1 MVNEVVANRISKHL
15 KQLYS
20 KSKNEKNG
28 WLKLEVIESETGV
41 SRQTV
46 SRILNGKANR
56 LYYRTAVNL
65 ADYIEKETEGKVPAD
80 YLLTESQKNYVGADL
95 RGTNFSGEDLT
106 HFNFAQ
112 ADLTGSNFEGAI
124 LDYSDFTGAR
134 LKDANFTSVTGTG
147 TNFTGA
153 VATGAT
159 FKNFQA
165 HFWNMTGLR
174 MSHGEMLSGNINAS
188 MHGANMQGVKIN
200 RMEWR
205 VRGSASVGLCLPYHI
220 DFSGFIRGLT
230 NNSLVAVL
238 VYQLFHNHPT
248 WNKFSQ
254 IIDFILGQQF
264 RTVEP
269 GHIACYNGLVHFIL
283 TELPEMEDKLLEGF
297 QRYPAMRIYERYMLA
312 KTERNIKNLDQAL
325 DLTNSSYAVLF
336 PGIVKSIVRKF
347 RNKNGSTTGQPA

>member
-1 MVNEVVANRISKHL
+1 MVNEVVATRISKHL

-20 KSKNEKNG
+20 KSKNGQNG
-28 WLKLEVIESETGV
+28 WLKLEVIESETDV
-41 SRQTV
+41 SRQTL
-46 SRILNGKANR
+46 SRILNGKANK
-56 LYYRTAVNL
+56 LYDRTAMNL
-65 ADYIEKETEGKVPAD
+65 ADYIEKETEGKVSAD
-80 YLLTESQKNYVGADL
+80 YLLNESNNNHVGADL
-95 RGTNFSGEDLT
+95 RGTDFSGGDLT

-112 ADLTGSNFEGAI
+112 ADLTEANFEGAK

-134 LKDANFTSVTGTG
+134 LKDANFNSVTGTG

-174 MSHGEMLSGNINAS
+174 MSRGEMILGYITAS
-188 MHGANMQGVKIN
+188 MYGANMHGVKIN
-200 RMEWR
+200 QMTWW
-205 VRGSASVGLCLPYHI
+205 VRGSTSVGLCLPYDI
-220 DFSGFIRGLT
+220 DFSGFTSGFA

-238 VYQLFHNHPT
+238 VYQLFHKHPS

-264 RTVEP
+264 RTMEP
-269 GHIACYNGLVHFIL
+269 GHIPCYNGLVHFVQ
-283 TELPEMEDKLLEGF
+283 TELPEVEDALLEGF

-312 KTERNIKNLDQAL
+312 IIERNIKNLDQAL

-336 PGIVKSIVRKF
+336 PVAIKSIVRKF
-347 RNKNGSTTGQPA
+347 RN

>member
-1 MVNEVVANRISKHL
+1 MVNEVVATRISKHL

-20 KSKNEKNG
+20 NSKNGKNG
-28 WLKLEVIESETGV
+28 WLKLEIIESETDV

-46 SRILNGKANR
+46 SRILNGKANK

-65 ADYIEKETEGKVPAD
+65 ADYIEKETDGEVSAT
-80 YLLTESQKNYVGADL
+80 YLLNESNKNYVGADL
-95 RGTNFSGEDLT
+95 RGADFSGEDLT

-112 ADLTGSNFEGAI
+112 ADLTGANFEGAT
-124 LDYSDFTGAR
+124 LDHSDFTAAR
-134 LKDANFTSVTGTG
+134 LKDANFTDVTGTG

-165 HFWNMTGLR
+165 RFWDMTGLR
-174 MSHGEMLSGNINAS
+174 MSRGEMLSGNINAS

-200 RMEWR
+200 QMAWR
-205 VRGSASVGLCLPYHI
+205 VDGSASVGLRLPYDL
-220 DFSGFIRGLT
+220 DFSGFIRGFT

-238 VYQLFHNHPT
+238 VYQLFHNHPS

-264 RTVEP
+264 RTAEP
-269 GHIACYNGLVHFIL
+269 CHRPCYNGLVHFMQ
-283 TELPEMEDKLLEGF
+283 TELPEVEDELLEGF
-297 QRYPAMRIYERYMLA
+297 QRYLAMQIYERYLLA
-312 KTERNIKNLDQAL
+312 IIERNIKNLDQAL
-325 DLTNSSYAVLF
+325 DLTNSSYAALF
-336 PGIVKSIVRKF
+336 PSVIKSIVRKF
-347 RNKNGSTTGQPA
+347 RN

>member
-1 MVNEVVANRISKHL
+1 MVNEVVAIRISKHL

-20 KSKNEKNG
+20 KSKNGKNG
-28 WLKLEVIESETGV
+28 WLKLEVIESETDV
-41 SRQTV
+41 SRQTL
-46 SRILNGKANR
+46 SRILNGKANK
-56 LYYRTAVNL
+56 LYYRTAMNL
-65 ADYIEKETEGKVPAD
+65 ADYIEKETQGKVPAG
-80 YLLTESQKNYVGADL
+80 YLLNESNKNYVGADL
-95 RGTNFSGEDLT
+95 RRADFSGEDLT

-112 ADLTGSNFEGAI
+112 ADLTGANFEGAT
-124 LDYSDFTGAR
+124 LDHSDFTAAR
-134 LKDANFTSVTGTG
+134 LKDANFTDVTGTG

-165 HFWNMTGLR
+165 RFWDMTGLR
-174 MSHGEMLSGNINAS
+174 MSRGEMLSGNINAS
-188 MHGANMQGVKIN
+188 MHGASMHGVKIN
-200 RMEWR
+200 QMAWR
-205 VRGSASVGLCLPYHI
+205 VRGSASVGLCLPYDI

-238 VYQLFHNHPT
+238 VYQLFRNHPS

-283 TELPEMEDKLLEGF
+283 TELPEIEDKLLEGF
-297 QRYPAMRIYERYMLA
+297 QRYPTMLIYERYMLA
-312 KTERNIKNLDQAL
+312 KIERNIKNLDQAL

-336 PGIVKSIVRKF
+336 SGVVKSIVRKF
-347 RNKNGSTTGQPA
+347 RN

>member
-1 MVNEVVANRISKHL
+1 MVNEVVAIRISTHL
-15 KQLYS
+15 KQLYN
-20 KSKNEKNG
+20 KSKNGKNG
-28 WLKLEVIESETGV
+28 WLKLEVIEAETGV

-46 SRILNGKANR
+46 SRVLNGKVNR

-65 ADYIEKETEGKVPAD
+65 ADYIEKETDGEVPAD
-80 YLLTESQKNYVGADL
+80 YLLSESNKNYVGADL
-95 RGTNFSGEDLT
+95 RGKNFSGEDLT
-106 HFNFAQ
+106 HINFAQ
-112 ADLTGSNFEGAI
+112 ADLTGADFEGAK

-134 LKDANFTSVTGTG
+134 LKDTNFTDVTGTG

-174 MSHGEMLSGNINAS
+174 MSRGEMLSGNINAS

-200 RMEWR
+200 QMAWR
-205 VRGSASVGLCLPYHI
+205 VDGSASVGLRLPYDV
-220 DFSGFIRGLT
+220 DFSGFIRGFT

-238 VYQLFHNHPT
+238 VYQLFHNHPS

-264 RTVEP
+264 RTAEP
-269 GHIACYNGLVHFIL
+269 GHRPCYNGLVHFMQ
-283 TELPEMEDKLLEGF
+283 TELPEVEDELLEGF
-297 QRYPAMRIYERYMLA
+297 QRYLAMQIYERYLLA
-312 KTERNIKNLDQAL
+312 IIERNIKNLDQAL
-325 DLTNSSYAVLF
+325 DLTNSSYAALF
-336 PGIVKSIVRKF
+336 PSVIKSIVRKF
-347 RNKNGSTTGQPA
+347 RN

>member
-20 KSKNEKNG
+20 KSKNGQNG
-28 WLKLEVIESETGV
+28 WLKLEVIESETDV

-46 SRILNGKANR
+46 SRILNGKANK

-65 ADYIEKETEGKVPAD
+65 ADYIEKETEGKVPAA
-80 YLLTESQKNYVGADL
+80 YLLNESDKNYVGADL
-95 RGTNFSGEDLT
+95 KGTDFSGEDLT

-112 ADLTGSNFEGAI
+112 ADLTGANFEGAT
-124 LDYSDFTGAR
+124 LDHSDFTAAR
-134 LKDANFTSVTGTG
+134 LKDVNFNRVTGTG

-165 HFWNMTGLR
+165 RFWDMTGLR
-174 MSHGEMLSGNINAS
+174 MSRGEMLSGNINAS
-188 MHGANMQGVKIN
+188 MHGASMHGVKIN
-200 RMEWR
+200 QMAWR
-205 VRGSASVGLCLPYHI
+205 VRGSTSIGLCLPYDI
-220 DFSGFIRGLT
+220 DFSEFIRGFM
-230 NNSLVAVL
+230 NNTLVAVL
-238 VYQLFHNHPT
+238 VYQLFRDHPS

-269 GHIACYNGLVHFIL
+269 GHRPCYDGLVHFMQA
-283 TELPEMEDKLLEGF
+283 ELPEVEDELLEGF
-297 QRYPAMRIYERYMLA
+297 QRYPAMQIYERYMLA
-312 KTERNIKNLDQAL
+312 IIERNIRNLDQAL
-325 DLTNSSYAVLF
+325 DLQDSSYAALF
-336 PGIVKSIVRKF
+336 PGVVKSIARKF
-347 RNKNGSTTGQPA
+347 RN